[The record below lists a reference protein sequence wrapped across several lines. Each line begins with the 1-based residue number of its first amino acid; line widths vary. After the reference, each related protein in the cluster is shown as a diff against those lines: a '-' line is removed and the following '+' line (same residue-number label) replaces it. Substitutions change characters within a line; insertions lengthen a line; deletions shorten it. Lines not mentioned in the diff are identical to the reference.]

1 MLRGFEMPATW
12 FSERMRPFPSGS
24 SSNTRTGVGGG
35 CTESSM
41 EERVATEAEDRILGR
56 RRAQVLEKLIGDAPP
71 FVRVRDQLSRLSES
85 EATVLISGE
94 TGTGKELM
102 ARALHYLS
110 SKAGFPFVAVN
121 CAALPDTLL
130 ED

>member
-1 MLRGFEMPATW
+1 
-12 FSERMRPFPSGS
+12 
-24 SSNTRTGVGGG
+24 
-35 CTESSM
+35 M
-41 EERVATEAEDRILGR
+41 EERVAAAVEVQTPSRH
-56 RRAQVLEKLIGDAPP
+56 RAQVLSKLIGAAAP

-85 EATVLISGE
+85 EATVLVSGE

-102 ARALHYLS
+102 ARAVHYLS

-130 ED
+130 EDELFGHERGAFTDRHAPRPRVDA